1 MEKKQKSHAAAPAV
15 QKSAEGWRGKICHFC
30 EKFERIANAAAAPL
44 PSPRIKLWL
53 AGFFHPEE
61 TYEKVEKNATLAGLA
76 WNLILFYIAYSAIF
90 FLFMLALT
98 SSLPPDEMLSF
109 GLQKNPDIPSIAF
122 GSLVISPLV
131 STFFAMFAFAVVFAS
146 ARLLGG
152 KGNYV
157 RQANS
162 MSLVLCGSNLLL
174 LASMCVA
181 FALFAP
187 SFILRG
193 SAFIGTIVSL
203 LALLASV
210 PLLMLFLA
218 ILLYTIYAYYLVVK
232 KAHQLSAWK
241 AAGAIANAAA
251 LVVLLEISLNAMLA

>member
-1 MEKKQKSHAAAPAV
+1 MEKKQKSRAAAPAA
-15 QKSAEGWRGKICHFC
+15 QKSAEGWRGKICHFS
-30 EKFERIANAAAAPL
+30 EKFEQIVNAAAAPL
-44 PSPRIKLWL
+44 PSPRMKLWL

-61 TYEKVEKNATLAGLA
+61 TYEKAEKNATLAGLA

-90 FLFMLALT
+90 FIFMLVLT
-98 SSLPPDEMLSF
+98 SSLPSEDLLSM
-109 GLQKNPDIPSIAF
+109 GLQKNPDIPAIAL

-152 KGNYV
+152 KGNYF

-162 MSLVLCGSNLLL
+162 MSLVLCGSNTLL
-174 LASMCVA
+174 LAMMCIA
-181 FALFAP
+181 FAIFIP

-210 PLLMLFLA
+210 PVLLLFLA
-218 ILLYTIYAYYLVVK
+218 ILLYTIYAYYLVVR

-241 AAGAIANAAA
+241 AAGAIAIAAA
-251 LVVLLEISLNAMLA
+251 LVVLLDISLNAVLA